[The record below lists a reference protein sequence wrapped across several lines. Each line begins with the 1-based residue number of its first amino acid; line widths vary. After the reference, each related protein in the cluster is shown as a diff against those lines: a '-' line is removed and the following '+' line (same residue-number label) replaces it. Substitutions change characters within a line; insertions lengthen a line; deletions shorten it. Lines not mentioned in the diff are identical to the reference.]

1 MPYNVLN
8 ICMKSLLLGK
18 QTKKMQMT
26 LKKKKQKTK
35 SKLAPKKTAM
45 IIIIVLFNLTPYT
58 VSFSKQIISNRS
70 ES

>member
-26 LKKKKQKTK
+26 LKKKSKNKKQI
-35 SKLAPKKTAM
+35 APKKTAM